1 MKNLNKVFAVV
12 LLTVGITNLIH
23 AQESSASLGLKGG
36 LNMSNLYTKDVDD
49 ENVLMGFNI
58 GLFAELPITSRLALQ
73 PEVSFTTKGAEL
85 QYDNAFAQGTGKF
98 RLNYLEVPLLLKA
111 NLTENFNV
119 LFGPYAAFLVDSKI
133 TNESSDGSYNF
144 EDNIDEDDLNKFD
157 YGFAAGIGFDF
168 DSFGIGARYN
178 YGLNTVGKERTV
190 LGQTSTFPDSKNSVL
205 SMYAAIKF

>member
-1 MKNLNKVFAVV
+1 MKNLKRVLAVV
-12 LLTVGITNLIH
+12 LVTLGATNAIQ
-23 AQESSASLGLKGG
+23 AQETGASLGIKGG
-36 LNMSNLYTKDVDD
+36 LNMSNLYTQDVDD
-49 ENVLMGFNI
+49 ENVLMGFNV
-58 GLFAELPITSRLALQ
+58 GLFAELPINSRLALQ

-98 RLNYLEVPLLLKA
+98 RLNYIEVPLLLKA

-119 LFGPYAAFLVDSKI
+119 HFGPYAAFLIDSKI

-144 EDNIDEDDLNKFD
+144 EDNIDEDDLNTFD
-157 YGFAAGIGFDF
+157 FGVAAGIGFDF

-190 LGQTSTFPDSKNSVL
+190 LGQTYTFPDSKNSVL
-205 SMYAAIKF
+205 SVYAAIKF